1 MARMTQSRV
10 VPHERL
16 PVPVTGDEKTMLAAF
31 LDRYRETIVWKLDGL
46 STAQASQKLVPSA
59 STLLGIAK
67 HLAYVERGWFQL
79 RFAGEAVTFPWPDEE
94 DDKDPDF
101 RIDSADTIESI
112 TALYQQE
119 IARSRAIVGPASL
132 DDLARNMD
140 NPRSLRWIMI
150 HMIEETAR
158 HAGHADILRE
168 LTDGAIGQ

>member
-1 MARMTQSRV
+1 M
-10 VPHERL
+10 
-16 PVPVTGDEKTMLAAF
+16 TGDEKTMLSAF
-31 LDRYRETIVWKLDGL
+31 LDRYRETIVWKLDGV
-46 STAQASQKLVPSA
+46 STAQASRRLVPSA
-59 STLLGIAK
+59 STLLGIVK

-79 RFAGEAVTFPWPDEE
+79 RFAGEAVIFPWPEEE

-101 RIDSADTIESI
+101 RIDSGDTIESI

-132 DDLARNMD
+132 DDLARNME
-140 NPRSLRWIMI
+140 NPRSLRWIMV

>member
-1 MARMTQSRV
+1 MTQARV

-16 PVPVTGDEKTMLAAF
+16 PVPVTGDEKTMLSAF
-31 LDRYRETIVWKLDGL
+31 LDRYRETITWKLDGL
-46 STAQASQKLVPSA
+46 STAQATGRLVPSA
-59 STLLGIAK
+59 STLLGIVK

-79 RFAGEAVTFPWPDEE
+79 RFAGEAAIFPWHEEE

-101 RIDSADTIESI
+101 RIDSGDTIESI

-132 DDLARNMD
+132 DDLARNME
-140 NPRSLRWIMI
+140 NPRSLRWILI

-158 HAGHADILRE
+158 HTGHADILRE